1 MKQAVLIIIAVV
13 AVMFSGAAAMALLAD
28 NDKTCAQWRPANYGN
43 RYGNPD
49 DSLRCVRW
57 E

>member
-1 MKQAVLIIIAVV
+1 MKQAAIVIV
-13 AVMFSGAAAMALLAD
+13 AVLLVMFGGATALALLAD

-43 RYGNPD
+43 RHWNPD

-57 E
+57 K